1 MQQAALNTESS
12 KKLFNIRQLS
22 EYLGTPVGTLY
33 QWVSQRKIPFV
44 KLGRST
50 RFDMEKIRE
59 WIEQN
64 SVKQVGL

>member
-1 MQQAALNTESS
+1 MQQVTLKAVSS
-12 KKLFNIRQLS
+12 KRLFNIRQLS

-64 SVKQVGL
+64 SVKQAGL